1 MVREKTEAPNDREP
15 RTMARMPMTPA
26 PFWVSITNFGDT
38 AVLLPLAVVIL
49 VWIGLSA
56 WRLALLWGGLL
67 AADIALVAL
76 TKIAYMGWGL
86 HPPGIDFTGLS
97 GHSALSMLVWPTI
110 GMLLAAGRR
119 RLWRL
124 GLPLL
129 GAALSSA
136 IVVSRLAIDA
146 HTPPEAVLGAL
157 WGGSLALVFMYA
169 CWHETGRSL
178 PRPGPLLPLVLLVP
192 LALSYGQVFPSTQLL
207 ADVACLLSGHAQ
219 PYTRGDL
226 ERQLQPN
233 AKERL
238 TPVPPPADALARG
251 IPADHLQHS
260 VLGSGS
266 ATLRDNLRTAEH
278 RALLRWA
285 IAALREQRQELEA
298 IGS

>member
-1 MVREKTEAPNDREP
+1 MVRESPVAPGDREP
-15 RTMARMPMTPA
+15 FVMSRMPMIPA

-49 VWIGLSA
+49 IWMGLSA
-56 WRLALLWGGLL
+56 WRLALLWGSLFV
-67 AADIALVAL
+67 ADIALVAL

-110 GMLLAAGRR
+110 GVLLAVGRR

-136 IVVSRLAIDA
+136 IVISRLAIDA

-157 WGGSLALVFMYA
+157 WGGSLALLFMYA
-169 CWHETGRSL
+169 SWHTTRRSL

-192 LALSYGQVFPSTQLL
+192 LALSYGRVFPSTQLL

-219 PYTRGDL
+219 PYTRSDL
-226 ERQLQPN
+226 ERRLQPS

-238 TPVPPPADALARG
+238 TPVPPSSNALARG
-251 IPADHLQHS
+251 TFADL
-260 VLGSGS
+260 
-266 ATLRDNLRTAEH
+266 
-278 RALLRWA
+278 
-285 IAALREQRQELEA
+285 
-298 IGS
+298 